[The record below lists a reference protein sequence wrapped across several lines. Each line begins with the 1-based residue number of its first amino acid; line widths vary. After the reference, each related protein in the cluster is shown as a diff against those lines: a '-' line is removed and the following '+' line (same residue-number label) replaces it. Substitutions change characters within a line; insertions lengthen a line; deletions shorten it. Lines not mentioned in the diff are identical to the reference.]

1 MNEVAANLDYLKWI
15 EIAVTGGVIVVAAA
29 VGLWVVRLGLR
40 PLDAIED
47 TADDI
52 AAGDLT
58 RRVPEAAPRTEV
70 GRLARAL
77 NAMLSQI
84 ERAFNER
91 QASEDRLRR
100 FVADASHE
108 LRTPLT
114 SIRGYAEL
122 FRRGADHRPED
133 LAKTMRS
140 IEQEAT
146 RMGVLVDDLLLLARL
161 DQGRPIERLPVE
173 LTRLAHQA
181 VDAAEIID
189 RRHPLTIDTNGP
201 VWVIGDPARLRQ
213 VVDNLLANVRTH
225 TAPDTPATLL
235 VVERDGQAVV
245 EVSDE
250 GPGLTADQ
258 AARAFERFYR
268 ADPSRSRDRGGSGL
282 GLAIVDSIVTAHGGR
297 VGVATET
304 GHGATFRIWL
314 PLEHPD
320 AATPVKLADLTP
332 KNG

>member
-1 MNEVAANLDYLKWI
+1 
-15 EIAVTGGVIVVAAA
+15 
-29 VGLWVVRLGLR
+29 
-40 PLDAIED
+40 
-47 TADDI
+47 
-52 AAGDLT
+52 
-58 RRVPEAAPRTEV
+58 
-70 GRLARAL
+70 
-77 NAMLSQI
+77 MLSQI

-91 QASEDRLRR
+91 QASEERLRR

-161 DQGRPIERLPVE
+161 DQGRPIERHPVE

-189 RRHPLTIDTNGP
+189 GRHPLTIASNGP

-225 TAPDTPATLL
+225 TAPGTPATVRVL
-235 VVERDGQAVV
+235 EREGQAVV
-245 EVSDE
+245 EISDQ

-314 PLEHPD
+314 PLQHRD
-320 AATPVKLADLTP
+320 AATPVKLAGLTP
-332 KNG
+332 KSG